1 MVFLQIVEIKDIFV
15 ITFVFNRANIRTP
28 IGMSPSKKIVFS
40 LKKSEQNFIMK
51 VGMHFDGNADT
62 PTPGIYLNVL
72 CVREFMRVLTSHLRI

>member
-40 LKKSEQNFIMK
+40 LKKSIVMTF
-51 VGMHFDGNADT
+51 
-62 PTPGIYLNVL
+62 
-72 CVREFMRVLTSHLRI
+72 